1 MKIKIDYHY
10 EFSEIESVLSK
21 NLANRGLDKVKLNG
35 QLKSCVTSLNR
46 SETIV
51 IVTGFAIK
59 VAEIGETDGPPG
71 ALALAYALE
80 CLNKNVILVTDK
92 YSEAFMKIGAKI
104 LNLNAAICVFEENK
118 ENEQAN
124 EIIEKFKPDHI
135 IGIERP
141 GRSVNNRCYSMS
153 GEDITSL
160 CPNTDLL
167 FIKAK
172 EHGIT
177 TSAIGDGGN
186 EIGMGKIMDFIHK
199 HVYKGKL
206 ICAELETDNLIVTGV
221 SNWGAYGICS
231 ALSIIN
237 NEVLL
242 FEEDL
247 YELILKEIVQ
257 AGAVDGCSKRCET
270 TVDGLSYEENLNV
283 FLKLR
288 TIALDGIGAKLK
300 EAN

>member
-1 MKIKIDYHY
+1 MKIENGYSY
-10 EFSEIESVLSK
+10 EFSEIENTLSK
-21 NLANRGLDKVKLNG
+21 NLANRGLDKIKLNG
-35 QLKSCVTSLNR
+35 QLKSCVTSLNK

-59 VAEIGETDGPPG
+59 AAEIGETDGPPG

-80 CLNKNVILVTDK
+80 CLNKKVILVTDK
-92 YSEAFMKIGAKI
+92 YSELFVKIGVNA
-104 LNLNAAICVFEENK
+104 LNLNAHIYIFEENK
-118 ENEQAN
+118 ENEQAD

-141 GRSVNNRCYSMS
+141 GRNINNRCYSMN

-172 EHGIT
+172 EHNIT

-186 EIGMGKIMDFIHK
+186 EIGMGKVMDFIHRY
-199 HVYKGKL
+199 VYKGSL
-206 ICAELETDNLIVTGV
+206 ICAELETDNLIITGV

-237 NEVLL
+237 NEMLL
-242 FEEDL
+242 IEEDL
-247 YELILKEIVQ
+247 HELILKEIVQ

-288 TIALDGIGAKLK
+288 AIALEGIGAKLK

>member
-1 MKIKIDYHY
+1 MKIKNDCYY

-21 NLANRGLDKVKLNG
+21 NLASRGLDKVKLNG
-35 QLKSCVTSLNR
+35 QLKSCAVSLNQ

-59 VAEIGETDGPPG
+59 AAEIGETDGPPG

-80 CLNKNVILVTDK
+80 CLNKKVIFVTDK
-92 YSEAFMKIGAKI
+92 YSEVFVKIGAKA
-104 LNLNAAICVFEENK
+104 LNINASIYIFEENK
-118 ENEQAN
+118 ENEQAD

-141 GRSVNNRCYSMS
+141 GRNCDNRCYSMS

-160 CPNTDLL
+160 CPNTDVL
-167 FIKAK
+167 FLKAK
-172 EHGIT
+172 KHNIA

-199 HVYKGKL
+199 HVYKGSL
-206 ICAELETDNLIVTGV
+206 ICAELETDHLIITGV

-237 NEVLL
+237 NEMLL
-242 FEEDL
+242 IEEDL
-247 YELILKEIVQ
+247 YEQILKEIVQ
-257 AGAVDGCSKRCET
+257 AGAVDGCSKKCET

-288 TIALDGIGAKLK
+288 TIALEGIGAKLK

>member
-1 MKIKIDYHY
+1 MKIKNDYYY
-10 EFSEIESVLSK
+10 EFSEIESTLSK

-35 QLKSCVTSLNR
+35 QLKDCVASLNQ
-46 SETIV
+46 SHTVV

-59 VAEIGETDGPPG
+59 EAEIGETDGPPG

-80 CLNKNVILVTDK
+80 CLNKKVVLVTDK
-92 YSEAFMKIGAKI
+92 YSEAFVKIGADA
-104 LNLNAAICVFEENK
+104 LNLNALIYIFEENK
-118 ENEQAN
+118 ENEQSD

-141 GRSVNNRCYSMS
+141 GRNCHGRCHSMS
-153 GEDITSL
+153 GEDITHL
-160 CPNTDLL
+160 CPNTDAL
-167 FIKAK
+167 FLKAQK
-172 EHGIT
+172 YNIA

-186 EIGMGKIMDFIHK
+186 EIGMGKIKGLIHQ

-206 ICAELETDNLIVTGV
+206 ICAEVETDHLIITGV

-231 ALSIIN
+231 ALSITN
-237 NEVLL
+237 NEMLL
-242 FEEDL
+242 IEEDL
-247 YELILKEIVQ
+247 YEFILKEMVQ
-257 AGAVDGCSKRCET
+257 AGAVDGCSKKCET
-270 TVDGLSYEENLNV
+270 TVDGLSYEENLDV

-288 TIALDGIGAKLK
+288 TIALEGIGAKLK